1 VGFESSGQARALG
14 EKALTKAMKEVDAE
28 EEEEEEEEEVCKA
41 KVVNEVDAERERATP
56 RRRRDKLLYCCMS
69 YEEEDTCISYE
80 VDA

>member
-14 EKALTKAMKEVDAE
+14 ERALTKAVKEVDAE
-28 EEEEEEEEEVCKA
+28 EEEEKEEEVCEA

-56 RRRRDKLLYCCMS
+56 RRRRDPLIYSCMS
-69 YEEEDTCISYE
+69 YKECMSYE